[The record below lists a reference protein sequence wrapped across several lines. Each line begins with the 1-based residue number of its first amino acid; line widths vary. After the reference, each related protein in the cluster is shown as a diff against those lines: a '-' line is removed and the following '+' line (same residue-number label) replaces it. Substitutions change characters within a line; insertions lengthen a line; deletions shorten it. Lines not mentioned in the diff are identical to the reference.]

1 MLNVDE
7 DDGNDDCGDSD
18 SGDSDDDD
26 DMNREQPAV
35 PSCLNI
41 FHSTSEDRKRGLIM
55 CTDLTT
61 DNVSLTSLRKQF
73 MEQMYITPRTGP
85 SKLSQSGDLKK

>member
-41 FHSTSEDRKRGLIM
+41 FHSTSEDRKRGL
-55 CTDLTT
+55 
-61 DNVSLTSLRKQF
+61 
-73 MEQMYITPRTGP
+73 
-85 SKLSQSGDLKK
+85 

>member
-41 FHSTSEDRKRGLIM
+41 FHSTSEDRKRGPIYRRFTL
-55 CTDLTT
+55 CH
-61 DNVSLTSLRKQF
+61 
-73 MEQMYITPRTGP
+73 
-85 SKLSQSGDLKK
+85 